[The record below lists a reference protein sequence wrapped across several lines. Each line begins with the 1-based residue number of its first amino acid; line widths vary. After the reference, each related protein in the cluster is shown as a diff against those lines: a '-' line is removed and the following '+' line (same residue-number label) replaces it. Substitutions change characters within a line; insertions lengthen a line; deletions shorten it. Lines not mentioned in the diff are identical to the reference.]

1 MITGKVIWKSPL
13 KTTGNGEF
21 QQVYYL
27 HDVLGQRLESQE
39 YVYRLVVF
47 NDDILVLSLQE
58 DCYYQISYYAK
69 NINHCLNLR
78 DGQLSFDYV
87 LSQSTQILQL

>member
-1 MITGKVIWKSPL
+1 MANSNKF
-13 KTTGNGEF
+13 TTFMMFWVN
-21 QQVYYL
+21 
-27 HDVLGQRLESQE
+27 D
-39 YVYRLVVF
+39 YVYRFVVF

>member
-58 DCYYQISYYAK
+58 DCYYQISYYAN

>member
-27 HDVLGQRLESQE
+27 HDVFGQRLESQE